1 MKTMC
6 KTLGGHTSDWDKI
19 GQKQWTSDAKNRKK
33 DEIDTIHKLR
43 RSVIGQSFAV
53 SHRLTTNNNNLT

>member
-1 MKTMC
+1 MC
-6 KTLGGHTSDWDKI
+6 KTRGGHTSDRDKI

-43 RSVIGQSFAV
+43 RSVFGQSLAV
-53 SHRLTTNNNNLT
+53 SHRLTTNNNNLTRD